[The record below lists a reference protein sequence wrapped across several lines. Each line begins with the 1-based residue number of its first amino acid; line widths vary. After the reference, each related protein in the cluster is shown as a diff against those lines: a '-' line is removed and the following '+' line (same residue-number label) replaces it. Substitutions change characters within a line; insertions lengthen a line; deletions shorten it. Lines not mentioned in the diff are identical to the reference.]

1 MKHLLFDLIDCPPDL
16 LDDEDFVRLS
26 AWTAA
31 KESKSELINISCH
44 KFDPQ
49 GVTALAMLAESHLS
63 IHTWPEK
70 GVAKCDIFTCG
81 EKCDPHKA
89 VEYLGKAFK
98 ANKIETDAFDRLLSR
113 NLIMNLITRTLI
125 LQLKKIAN
133 FIVLEEENRES
144 FWFALILTL
153 YVLIGDL

>member
-16 LDDEDFVRLS
+16 LDDEDFVRIS
-26 AWTAA
+26 AWNAA

-44 KFDPQ
+44 KFKPH

-98 ANKIETDAFDRLLSR
+98 ANKVETDAFDRLL
-113 NLIMNLITRTLI
+113 
-125 LQLKKIAN
+125 
-133 FIVLEEENRES
+133 
-144 FWFALILTL
+144 
-153 YVLIGDL
+153 

>member
-1 MKHLLFDLIDCPPDL
+1 MKHILFDLKECPPDL
-16 LDDEDFVRLS
+16 LDDEDFVRLC

-44 KFDPQ
+44 KFKPQ

-81 EKCDPHKA
+81 EHCKPYEA
-89 VEYLGKAFK
+89 VEYLKKHFLA
-98 ANKIETDAFDRLLSR
+98 EEVQSDAFDRLL
-113 NLIMNLITRTLI
+113 
-125 LQLKKIAN
+125 
-133 FIVLEEENRES
+133 
-144 FWFALILTL
+144 
-153 YVLIGDL
+153 